1 MRAINHRSVKLGI
14 ATFVTVAL
22 FCISISHTVEAQN
35 STLFNPTDSF
45 IISHQNSSIRFA
57 TNGSYS
63 SATLQDGTW
72 LFKDLTLYN
81 STRSNDLKISASNS
95 NVLIYTYSASSPYS
109 QFSRFA
115 IIIFSVEGLGT
126 QEFNLCLNNSQP
138 THPSEWGV
146 VLPDGTFLAEGKNWQ
161 LSTDD
166 TILISGLTGNVA
178 LVHYGFDASE
188 KGDLPFYEEH
198 SVALVTL
205 AVVAITIIISSI
217 INYKVQR
224 SQYGH

>member
-1 MRAINHRSVKLGI
+1 MKAINRRLVKV
-14 ATFVTVAL
+14 VTVAFSIIAL
-22 FCISISHTVEAQN
+22 FCLSLSHTVEAQN
-35 STLFNPTDSF
+35 STLFNSTDSF
-45 IISHQNSSIRFA
+45 VISDQNSSIRFA

-72 LFKDLTLYN
+72 VFKNLTLYN
-81 STRSNDLKISASNS
+81 STRANNLKISAYNS
-95 NVLIYTYSASSPYS
+95 DVLIYAYSASSPYS

-115 IIIFSVEGLGT
+115 IIIFSIERSGT
-126 QEFNLCLNNSQP
+126 QEFNFCLNNSEP

-161 LSTDD
+161 LLTDD
-166 TILISGLTGNVA
+166 TILISELTGNVT
-178 LVHYGFDASE
+178 LVHYGFDASG
-188 KGDLPFYEEH
+188 KKDLSFYEEH